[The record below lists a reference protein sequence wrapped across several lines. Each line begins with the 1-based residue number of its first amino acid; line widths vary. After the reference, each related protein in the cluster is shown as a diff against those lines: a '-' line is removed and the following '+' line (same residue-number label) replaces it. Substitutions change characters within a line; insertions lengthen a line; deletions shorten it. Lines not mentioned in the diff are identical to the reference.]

1 MSSFNCSRF
10 SIISYSCKKCGKLLF
25 CSHRQNYRNFNY
37 NNYRKCFT
45 RAWENTRAPKAHFY
59 FFFTL
64 ANARVKPGHFPL
76 FFPIILSGLY
86 TFQKMRCQAT
96 GMPGWMSCSCH
107 CQGNQ
112 QKSITCTPL
121 ASQNLAIPARTWPS
135 RQIITW
141 QMFNLTMGSG
151 KTRSR
156 CGIILQHRIVNLA
169 TERVLSASSRGS
181 PMPQDF

>member
-76 FFPIILSGLY
+76 FFSYNSVGAVYVSKNAMSGNWDAGLDVVQLPLPRKPTEKHHLY
-86 TFQKMRCQAT
+86 TTCQPEL
-96 GMPGWMSCSCH
+96 GHPG
-107 CQGNQ
+107 
-112 QKSITCTPL
+112 
-121 ASQNLAIPARTWPS
+121 QNLAIPSNHHVANVQS
-135 RQIITW
+135 HNGIRQNSVKMW
-141 QMFNLTMGSG
+141 
-151 KTRSR
+151 
-156 CGIILQHRIVNLA
+156 HHLA
-169 TERVLSASSRGS
+169 A
-181 PMPQDF
+181 